1 MSLDLSNKDVA
12 ALEARTEGWIAGL
25 HLAAIALRGTL
36 LTPGDKEASDFI
48 KSFTG
53 SHRFILDYLIEEV
66 LEQQSESVRAFLL
79 QTAILDRLTGPL
91 CNAVTGQDNGQAT
104 LKRLERANLFLVPL
118 DNERRWYRYHHLF
131 ADLLRQRL
139 PQSTIPTPGVAE
151 LHRRASV
158 WYEENGME
166 LAAFQHAVAAP
177 DIDRAARLVEGGKP
191 GGLPLQF
198 RGAVTPVL
206 NWLASLPTTVLDARP
221 SLWVM
226 YASAL
231 SMTGQLSGVEEKLQ
245 AAEAA
250 LQEIE
255 PDDKTRNLIGHIAAI
270 RALLAATQH
279 QPEAIITQS
288 RRALEYL
295 HPDNLAVRTATTWK
309 LGIAYHLQ
317 GDRAAAGEA
326 YAEAISSSQAS
337 GNTIINIAATIG
349 LGQVQESENQLYQ
362 AAETYQRAL
371 ELAGEPLQPNAGEAH
386 LGLARIHYEWNDLEA
401 AQEHGQQSFQLA
413 QQMESV
419 HTFADC
425 GVFLARLKLAQ
436 GDVMSA
442 TAMLEKA
449 EQFVRQHEFT
459 RLAPK
464 IAAAQVRI
472 LLRQGNIAA
481 AAQVAEAYE
490 LPHSQARVHLAQ
502 GDPAAALA
510 ALEPWRRRAEA
521 RHWAD
526 EQLKVKI
533 LQAMALQAEGKKD
546 EAVRLSG
553 KALELAAPGGFIRT
567 FVDEGLPMA
576 HLLFE
581 AKNRGIAPD
590 YLNNLLSAFPTSSNP
605 SAAPSTIE
613 SSKAEMVEPLT
624 SRELEVLRLIA
635 QGLSNREIGERLFIA
650 VSTVK
655 GHNQNIYSK
664 LQVHRR
670 TEAVA
675 RARELELLQP

>member
-1 MSLDLSNKDVA
+1 
-12 ALEARTEGWIAGL
+12 
-25 HLAAIALRGTL
+25 
-36 LTPGDKEASDFI
+36 
-48 KSFTG
+48 
-53 SHRFILDYLIEEV
+53 
-66 LEQQSESVRAFLL
+66 
-79 QTAILDRLTGPL
+79 
-91 CNAVTGQDNGQAT
+91 
-104 LKRLERANLFLVPL
+104 
-118 DNERRWYRYHHLF
+118 
-131 ADLLRQRL
+131 
-139 PQSTIPTPGVAE
+139 
-151 LHRRASV
+151 
-158 WYEENGME
+158 
-166 LAAFQHAVAAP
+166 
-177 DIDRAARLVEGGKP
+177 
-191 GGLPLQF
+191 LPLQF

-449 EQFVRQHEFT
+449 EQFVRQHKFT